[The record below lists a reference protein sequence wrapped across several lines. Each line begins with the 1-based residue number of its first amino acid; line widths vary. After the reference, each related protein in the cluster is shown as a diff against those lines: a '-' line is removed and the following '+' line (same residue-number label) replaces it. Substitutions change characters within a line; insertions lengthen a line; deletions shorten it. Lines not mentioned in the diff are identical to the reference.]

1 MERRDILYHYPEGS
15 DDDAHLFHEG
25 THFRSHF
32 YLGAH
37 PEGRSVRFVVW
48 APRANA
54 VHIIGDFNHWEEP
67 GVPMRRI
74 GETGLWLV
82 TIDGVEKYDNYKYR
96 IESPH
101 GEIRY
106 KSDPYAFHAEER
118 PRTASK
124 YYPLKGY
131 KWRDETYMKER
142 KQRNFH
148 EEPMNIYE
156 ANVLSW
162 RRHPDDRPYS
172 YDEFAKAMIPYLKK
186 MNYTHIELMPL
197 MEHPFDGSWG
207 YQVTGYYAPTS
218 RYGTPHDFMA
228 MVDAFHRAG
237 IGVILDWVPVHFCK
251 DDFGLA
257 RFDGTYLY
265 EAFDQNKAENPDWGT
280 LNFDY
285 AKPEVHSF
293 LISNAI
299 YWLEEY
305 HIDGLRVDAVAYML
319 YQDYGRRGE
328 AERDEDGVRFVQR
341 LNDTVK
347 DMVPDA
353 LMIAEESTAWPRVTG
368 DVKDGGLGFDFK
380 WNMGWMND
388 ILDYME
394 QDPVYRKGNQ
404 NALTFPM
411 VYAYSENY
419 ILPFSHDEVVHGKKS
434 MLDKMPGTYEEKFA
448 NLRLLYTYTM
458 GMPGKKLLFM
468 GGEFGQFI
476 EWNEWKELDWLLL
489 DYPLHDKLHHFVKD
503 LNKLYLTSPAMYE
516 IDDSFDGF
524 EWIEHENHQE
534 SIIAFERIA
543 KDGTVYIFIF
553 NFTPVERKIYPI
565 GVREKGTYRTLLH
578 SDHRRY
584 GGTIPRIKRYKTK
597 DEPIHGRE
605 QSIRVDLAGLSG
617 IVLVKA

>member
-489 DYPLHDKLHHFVKD
+489 DYPLHDKLHRFVKD

-565 GVREKGTYRTLLH
+565 GVREKGTYRTLIH